1 MERREAISAGL
12 WRCVGV
18 DPWSKNT
25 KKVVIPDP
33 VRDRTPG
40 IGYSL
45 VWNEVTE
52 SESGSEQV
60 GI

>member
-12 WRCVGV
+12 WWWVGV
-18 DPWSKNT
+18 QPWSKKN

-33 VRDRTPG
+33 VRDRTPR
-40 IGYSL
+40 IGYST
-45 VWNEVTE
+45 VWNEATE

>member
-12 WRCVGV
+12 WRWVGV
-18 DPWSKNT
+18 DPWSKKN
-25 KKVVIPDP
+25 KNFVIPDP
-33 VRDRTPG
+33 VRDRTTG

-52 SESGSEQV
+52 SKSGSEQV